1 MTKIIGAFI
10 IVLFIVAG
18 WKLVA
23 YYKQV
28 EDENRNRA
36 KVEQGADVK
45 PEQLAGMP
53 YQFDQSLQAAQK
65 NGAAGLRE
73 WLKVYG
79 PQVNDPRKAWIE
91 MDYCIAVIREDPI
104 DAKRVFQGVKERTA
118 TNSPVFPRVRQL
130 ERTFE

>member
-1 MTKIIGAFI
+1 MSKIIGAFI

-28 EDENRNRA
+28 EHENRTRA
-36 KVEQGADVK
+36 KLEQGADVK

-73 WLKVYG
+73 WLKV
-79 PQVNDPRKAWIE
+79 
-91 MDYCIAVIREDPI
+91 
-104 DAKRVFQGVKERTA
+104 
-118 TNSPVFPRVRQL
+118 
-130 ERTFE
+130 